1 MAENTNRTFICSV
14 LFLDIVGYSTRKVPQ
29 QIVLKERFNAILTEA
44 IAGVAADDRVILDT
58 GDGAAVSFLGDP
70 EDALFAGMALRDT
83 VAGQEPV
90 SGKPLQIRIGINLGP
105 VRLVK
110 DINRNLNIIG
120 DGINVAQRV
129 MSFAQ
134 PGQILVSRSYY
145 DVMAP
150 LSEDYASLFRHK
162 GTEVDKQLREHEL
175 WEIGPAPSTVRPT
188 AHAPA
193 QKLRLRMPRLRLL
206 RFPKLRFHAP
216 AGAAVNSKLFVAAP
230 LAFFLIVGTGVIA
243 RSYRTTNSELKLAA
257 NPAPQPPQAV
267 ASSRAELPPPANPTE
282 VAASKALEPAPSTQP
297 VQTVTPP
304 QRTTAPAHQAQA
316 KPPAETA
323 APRTTTAP
331 RAARPDTKAKEE
343 RENAAADPKESE
355 TVALAAP
362 APRDASI
369 KILAFPWAEVYI
381 DGQRQ
386 GVSPPLRAIP
396 VKPGRHRV
404 ELRNSSFP
412 AHSETV
418 EAKSGAEISV
428 RHRFRR

>member
-29 QIVLKERFNAILTEA
+29 QIALKERFNAILTEA
-44 IAGVAADDRVILDT
+44 LAGVAADDRVILDT

-70 EDALFAGMALRDT
+70 EDALFAGMALRDA
-83 VAGQEPV
+83 VAGPAPF

-110 DINRNLNIIG
+110 DINRHLNIIG

-150 LSEDYASLFRHK
+150 LSEDYASLFQHK
-162 GTEVDKQLREHEL
+162 GTAVDKQLREHEL
-175 WEIGPAPSTVRPT
+175 WEIGPAPSTVRPNV
-188 AHAPA
+188 HAPL
-193 QKLRLRMPRLRLL
+193 KPGLRL
-206 RFPKLRFHAP
+206 PKLGLPKFLKLSFHAP

-243 RSYRTTNSELKLAA
+243 RSYRATNSEVKLAA
-257 NPAPQPPQAV
+257 IPTPQPPVVAV
-267 ASSRAELPPPANPTE
+267 VPEAELPPP
-282 VAASKALEPAPSTQP
+282 SPAPEAAPEAQQPAAAPKSTENLALQK
-297 VQTVTPP
+297 
-304 QRTTAPAHQAQA
+304 RTKPSARQAPAKRPARPAQG
-316 KPPAETA
+316 KPPAETSASTAVEPAPAIEEPANVQKEPAVVAMA
-323 APRTTTAP
+323 APT
-331 RAARPDTKAKEE
+331 
-343 RENAAADPKESE
+343 
-355 TVALAAP
+355 
-362 APRDASI
+362 PRDASI
-369 KILAFPWAEVYI
+369 KILAFPWAEVYV
-381 DGQRQ
+381 DGQRR
-386 GVSPPLRAIP
+386 GVSPPLRAVPI
-396 VKPGRHRV
+396 KPGKHRV

-412 AHSETV
+412 PHVETV
-418 EAKSGAEISV
+418 EVKSGAEVSV